1 MLENDRTQTPNSS
14 LSKMTQQG
22 AIAIGRTPA
31 RLAAIQSLYEM
42 EMSDKA
48 ADIVLNDVARRRDML
63 SGEGDELGSPPPET
77 DMAFCAE
84 LVHGVS
90 ENTEAIDHV
99 IGRSMSEGRT
109 PEKLE
114 KILRIILRVGAY
126 EIGQRRDIDPPVT
139 ISEFVKLTERF
150 YADKEPGLV
159 NGLLDHIAR
168 ELRANDMARI
178 NDNARQR

>member
-1 MLENDRTQTPNSS
+1 
-14 LSKMTQQG
+14 MTQQG
-22 AIAIGRTPA
+22 AVAVGRTAA

-63 SGEGDELGSPPPET
+63 SCEGDELGSPPPET
-77 DMAFCAE
+77 DMVFCAE
-84 LVHGVS
+84 LVRGVS

-99 IGRSMSEGRT
+99 IRRSMSEGRT
-109 PEKLE
+109 PEKME

-159 NGLLDHIAR
+159 NGLLDRIAR
-168 ELRANDMARI
+168 DLRANDMARI

>member
-1 MLENDRTQTPNSS
+1 MQQRT
-14 LSKMTQQG
+14 L
-22 AIAIGRTPA
+22 AVGRTAA
-31 RLAAIQSLYEM
+31 RLTAIQSLYEM

-48 ADIVLNDVARRRDML
+48 ADIVLNDVARRRDMS
-63 SGEGDELGSPPPET
+63 SGEGDEFGSPPPET
-77 DMAFCAE
+77 DMTFCAE
-84 LVHGVS
+84 LVRGVS

-109 PEKLE
+109 PGKLE
-114 KILRIILRVGAY
+114 KVLHIILRVGAY
-126 EIGQRRDIDPPVT
+126 EIGQRHDIDPPVT

-159 NGLLDHIAR
+159 NGLLDRIAR
-168 ELRANDMARI
+168 DLRAHDMAKV